1 MKSEDARLLMDQIR
15 RIVHALRSSH
25 RTAGNLN
32 LTGAQLYVINVIGD
46 ADGPLSVN
54 EVAQRTKTDQSTV
67 SVVTTR
73 LVNRR
78 LLKRQRSREDTRR
91 VELSLTPQGRALYK
105 KAPTTVAQ
113 QKLTQAIDSL
123 SASDAKTLIR
133 ILDRITKEMGIGEEP
148 VRMLFEDPRP
158 TSKRR

>member
-1 MKSEDARLLMDQIR
+1 MKSDDARLLMDQIR

-25 RTAGNLN
+25 RTAGNLS
-32 LTGAQLYVINVIGD
+32 LTGAQLFVINVIGN
-46 ADGPLSVN
+46 ADHPLSVN
-54 EVAQRTKTDQSTV
+54 DVAQRTKTDQSTV

-78 LLKRQRSREDTRR
+78 LLKRQRSTKDTRR

-113 QKLTQAIDSL
+113 QNLATAIESL
-123 SASDAKTLIR
+123 SASDAKTLVR
-133 ILDRITKEMGIGEEP
+133 LLDRITKEMGIGEDP
-148 VRMLFEDPRP
+148 VRMLFEEPS
-158 TSKRR
+158 TSPKRR